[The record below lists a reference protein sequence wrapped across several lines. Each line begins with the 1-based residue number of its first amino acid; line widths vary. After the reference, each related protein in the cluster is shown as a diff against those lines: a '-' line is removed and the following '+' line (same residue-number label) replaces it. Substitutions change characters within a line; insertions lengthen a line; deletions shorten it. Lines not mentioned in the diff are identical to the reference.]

1 MAIYRAEQARVSFAS
16 EPGHGGYL
24 DYISAST
31 QSGWAGTVDGAVIA
45 GSRSFAFDG
54 GGGGTLQVG
63 HYIRIGTVGTATGGG
78 FNAELRKVTKIDGA
92 TVYVDHPFGF
102 HHLDD
107 EVVSQTT
114 ISSAITGD
122 SLLTFLP
129 GIYDA
134 VACPDLTP
142 EITPYYFLNTY
153 GNRNWS
159 YAYRGRQTFNGSIA
173 NMILL
178 NGFPIRFPIG
188 SVATTG
194 TDTGSGGGS
203 TLNGATL
210 KGQIEI
216 TVASATGYAAGD
228 YIQIDVGTTSEVRQ
242 IVAVNS
248 ALIRLNYPLMIAHS
262 TGVACNE
269 VQAPYTHTITE
280 EAELD
285 SVAWNVLFRDSSLT
299 QDNDFIRRYV
309 GGMVGSATFSADEG
323 GMLRFSWG
331 GVNFLDMAHNQYNH
345 VGVSG
350 EIAKSSRALIDPTVE
365 AGTTRNVGIG
375 GARPRSGAAL
385 GNATYPTTEPYY
397 FSQGALY
404 FFGVPFA
411 RIRSFSIDI
420 NNNLEPRFYL
430 NDTGSGRIVTEIQE
444 QRRNYTMTAAIAME
458 DSASQSA
465 STRTLWKELI
475 LEGNYGSGMQG
486 FDVHMTFTR
495 GANDTIVIKSPSN
508 ASTSSGGAGTGF
520 GAQGCFITGAPHAV
534 GGDSP
539 VQIDTAILMRD
550 LSIVITDS
558 EGVYP

>member
-31 QSGWAGTVDGAVIA
+31 QSGWAGTVNGAVIA

-54 GGGGTLQVG
+54 GSGTLSVG
-63 HYIRIGTVGTATGGG
+63 QYIRIGTLGTAAAGG

-102 HHLDD
+102 HHADN

-142 EITPYYFLNTY
+142 EITPYYFLNTA
-153 GNRNWS
+153 GNRNWT

-188 SVATTG
+188 SVATIG
-194 TDTGSGGGS
+194 TDSGSGGAS
-203 TLNGATL
+203 TLSSLTT
-210 KGQIEI
+210 KGRIEAP
-216 TVASATGYAAGD
+216 VADATGYAAGD
-228 YIQIDVGTTSEVRQ
+228 YMQIDVGTKAEVRQ
-242 IVAVNS
+242 VVAVASNQV
-248 ALIRLNYPLMIAHS
+248 RLNYPLMIAHDS
-262 TGVACNE
+262 GVACNE
-269 VQAPYTHTITE
+269 VVAPYTHTITE

-331 GVNFLDMAHNQYNH
+331 GVNFLDMAHNQFNH

-375 GARPRSGAAL
+375 GARPRTGSAL
-385 GNATYPTTEPYY
+385 GDAVYPTTEPYY

-404 FFGVPFA
+404 FFGVAFA

>member
-16 EPGHGGYL
+16 EPGHGGYT

-31 QSGWAGTVDGAVIA
+31 QSGWSGVVNGVVIA

-54 GGGGTLQVG
+54 GSGTVAVDQ
-63 HYIRIGTVGTATGGG
+63 YIRIGTVGTATDGG
-78 FNAELRKVTKIDGA
+78 FNAEIRKVTKVDGA

-102 HHLDD
+102 HHLDN

-114 ISSAITGD
+114 IANAITGD

-142 EITPYYFLNTY
+142 EITPFYFLNTSS
-153 GNRNWS
+153 NRNWT

-194 TDTGSGGGS
+194 TDVGSGGGS
-203 TLNGATL
+203 TLDGATY
-210 KGQIEI
+210 KGQIEV
-216 TVASATGYAAGD
+216 TLASATSYAAGHK
-228 YIQIDVGTTSEVRQ
+228 IQIDTGNNSEVRE
-242 IVAVNS
+242 IISIAS
-248 ALIRLNYPLMIAHS
+248 TKFRLNYPLMIAHDS
-262 TGVACNE
+262 GVTCNQ
-269 VQAPYTHTITE
+269 VTNPYTHTIIE
-280 EAELD
+280 KSELD
-285 SVAWNVLFRDSSLT
+285 SVAWNVLFRDSSET
-299 QDNDFIRRYV
+299 AANDFIRRYV
-309 GGMVGSATFSADEG
+309 GGMVGNATFSADEG

-331 GVNFLDMAHNQYNH
+331 GVNFLDMAHNQYSMT
-345 VGVSG
+345 GVSG
-350 EIAKSSRALIDPTVE
+350 EIAKASRALIDPTVE
-365 AGTTRNVGIG
+365 AGATANVGIG
-375 GARPRSGAAL
+375 GARPRSGSDL
-385 GNATYPTTEPYY
+385 GNAVYPTTEPYY

-420 NNNLEPRFYL
+420 NNNLEPRYYL
-430 NDTGSGRIVTEIQE
+430 NDSGRGRVATEFQE
-444 QRRNYTMTAAIAME
+444 QRRNYSMTAAIAMD
-458 DSASQSA
+458 DSLSTGST
-465 STRTLWKELI
+465 TRTLWKELI
-475 LEGNYGSGMQG
+475 LEGNYGAGMQG

-495 GANDTIVIKSPSN
+495 GANDTIVINSPSN
-508 ASTSSGGAGTGF
+508 ATTSSGGAGTGF
-520 GAQGCFITGAPHAV
+520 GAQGCFITGAPHPV

-539 VQIDTAILMRD
+539 IQIDTTILMRD
-550 LSIVITDS
+550 LSIVVTDS
-558 EGVYP
+558 EAVYP

>member
-16 EPGHGGYL
+16 EPGHGGYT
-24 DYISAST
+24 DYISSST
-31 QSGWAGTVDGAVIA
+31 QAGWSGVVNGVVTA

-54 GGGGTLQVG
+54 GSGTVAVDQ
-63 HYIRIGTVGTATGGG
+63 YIRIGSVGTAAAGG
-78 FNAELRKVTKIDGA
+78 FNAELRKVTKVDGA

-102 HHLDD
+102 HHADN

-114 ISSAITGD
+114 IGSAVTGD

-129 GIYDA
+129 GVYDA

-142 EITPYYFLNTY
+142 EITPYYFLNTS
-153 GNRNWS
+153 GNRNWTV
-159 YAYRGRQTFNGSIA
+159 AYRGRQTFNGSIA

-178 NGFPIRFPIG
+178 NGYPLRFPIG

-194 TDTGSGGGS
+194 TDVGSGGGS
-203 TLNGATL
+203 TLS
-210 KGQIEI
+210 
-216 TVASATGYAAGD
+216 SATTKGRIEAPVADATSYAAGD
-228 YIQIDVGTTSEVRQ
+228 YVQIDTGTNAEVRQ
-242 IVAVNS
+242 ILSVASNQV
-248 ALIRLNYPLMIAHS
+248 RLNYPLMIAHA
-262 TGVACNE
+262 TGATCNE
-269 VQAPYTHTITE
+269 VTAPYTHTITE
-280 EAELD
+280 KAELD
-285 SVAWNVLFRDSSLT
+285 SVAWNVLFRDSDET
-299 QDNDFIRRYV
+299 AANDFIRRYV

-323 GMLRFSWG
+323 GMLRYSWG
-331 GVNFLDMAHNQYNH
+331 GVNFLDMAHNQYSMT
-345 VGVSG
+345 GVSG
-350 EIAKSSRALIDPTVE
+350 ELAKSSRALIDPTVE
-365 AGTTRNVGIG
+365 AGATANVGIG
-375 GARPRSGAAL
+375 GARPNSSGAL

-411 RIRSFSIDI
+411 RIRSMSLDI

-430 NDTGSGRIVTEIQE
+430 NDSGSGRIVTEIQE
-444 QRRNYTMTAAIAME
+444 QRRNYTMNASIAMD
-458 DSASQSA
+458 DSLASSA

-508 ASTSSGGAGTGF
+508 ATTANGGAGTGF
-520 GAQGCFITGAPHAV
+520 GAQGCFITGAPHPV

-539 VQIDTAILMRD
+539 VQIDTAILCRD
-550 LSIVITDS
+550 LSIVVTDS
-558 EGVYP
+558 EAVYP

>member
-31 QSGWAGTVDGAVIA
+31 QSGWSGVVNGVVTA
-45 GSRSFAFDG
+45 GSRSFIFDG
-54 GGGGTLQVG
+54 GSGTVAVDQ
-63 HYIRIGTVGTATGGG
+63 YIRIGTVGTAAAGG
-78 FNAELRKVTKIDGA
+78 FNSELRKVTKVDGA

-102 HHLDD
+102 HHANN
-107 EVVSQTT
+107 EIVAQTT

-142 EITPYYFLNTY
+142 EITPYYFLNTA
-153 GNRNWS
+153 GNRNWT

-173 NMILL
+173 NMIML
-178 NGFPIRFPIG
+178 NGFPMRFPIG

-194 TDTGSGGGS
+194 TDPGGGGAS
-203 TLNGATL
+203 TLS
-210 KGQIEI
+210 
-216 TVASATGYAAGD
+216 SATTKGRIEAPLTDSANYAAGN
-228 YIQIDVGTTSEVRQ
+228 YIQIDTGTNAEVRQ
-242 IVAVNS
+242 ILAVASHQV
-248 ALIRLNYPLMIAHS
+248 RLNYPLMIAHDS
-262 TGVACNE
+262 GVVCNE
-269 VQAPYTHTITE
+269 VISPYTHTITE
-280 EAELD
+280 QAELD
-285 SVAWNVLFRDSSLT
+285 SIAWNVLFRDSSET
-299 QDNDFIRRYV
+299 AANDFIRRYV

-331 GVNFLDMAHNQYNH
+331 GVNFLDMAHNQYAMT
-345 VGVSG
+345 GVSG
-350 EIAKSSRALIDPTVE
+350 ELAKASRALIDPTVE
-365 AGTTRNVGIG
+365 AGATGNVGIG
-375 GARPRSGAAL
+375 GARPNSIGAL
-385 GNATYPTTEPYY
+385 GNATYPITEPYY

-411 RIRSFSIDI
+411 RIRSFSIDV

-430 NDTGSGRIVTEIQE
+430 NDSGGGRIVTEIQE
-444 QRRNYTMTAAIAME
+444 QRRNYTMTAAIAMD
-458 DSASQSA
+458 DSGAASA
-465 STRTLWKELI
+465 TTRTLWKELI

-486 FDVHMTFTR
+486 FDIHMTFTR
-495 GANDTIVIKSPSN
+495 GTNDTIVIKSPSN
-508 ASTSSGGAGTGF
+508 ATTSSGGAGTGF
-520 GAQGCFITGAPHAV
+520 GAQGCFITGAPHPV

-539 VQIDTAILMRD
+539 IQIDVAILMRD

-558 EGVYP
+558 EAVYP

>member
-31 QSGWAGTVDGAVIA
+31 QSGWSGVVNGIVTA

-54 GGGGTLQVG
+54 GSGTVAVDQ
-63 HYIRIGTVGTATGGG
+63 YIRIGTVGTATAGG
-78 FNAELRKVTKIDGA
+78 FNSELRKVTKVDGA

-102 HHLDD
+102 HHHDN

-142 EITPYYFLNTY
+142 EITPYYFLNTA
-153 GNRNWS
+153 GNRNWT
-159 YAYRGRQTFNGSIA
+159 YAYRGRQTCNGSIA

-194 TDTGSGGGS
+194 TDAGSGGAS
-203 TLNGATL
+203 TLSSGTT
-210 KGQIEI
+210 KGRIEAPL
-216 TVASATGYAAGD
+216 TDASGYAAGD
-228 YIQIDVGTTSEVRQ
+228 YIQIGTGVTSEVRQ
-242 IVAVNS
+242 VLSVASNQV
-248 ALIRLNYPLMIAHS
+248 RLNYPLMIAHD
-262 TGVACNE
+262 TGATCNE
-269 VQAPYTHTITE
+269 VIAPYTHTITE
-280 EAELD
+280 KAELD
-285 SVAWNVLFRDSSLT
+285 SVAWNVLFRDSSET
-299 QDNDFIRRYV
+299 AANDFVRRYV

-331 GVNFLDMAHNQYNH
+331 GVNFLDMAHNQYAMT
-345 VGVSG
+345 GVSG
-350 EIAKSSRALIDPTVE
+350 EIAKASRALIDPTAE
-365 AGTTRNVGIG
+365 AGATGNVGIG
-375 GARPRSGAAL
+375 GARPNTGGAL

-411 RIRSFSIDI
+411 RIRSFSMDI

-430 NDTGSGRIVTEIQE
+430 NDSGSGRIVSEIQE

-458 DSASQSA
+458 DSGAASA
-465 STRTLWKELI
+465 TTRTLWKELI

-486 FDVHMTFTR
+486 FDIHMTFTR

-520 GAQGCFITGAPHAV
+520 GAQGCFITGAPHPV

-550 LSIVITDS
+550 LSIVVTDS
-558 EGVYP
+558 EAVYP

>member
-16 EPGHGGYL
+16 EPGHGGYT
-24 DYISAST
+24 DFISAST
-31 QSGWAGTVDGAVIA
+31 QSGWSGVVAGAVTA

-54 GGGGTLQVG
+54 GSGTVAVDQ
-63 HYIRIGTVGTATGGG
+63 YIRIGSTGTATGGG
-78 FNAELRKVTKIDGA
+78 FNAEIRKVTKVDSA

-102 HHLDD
+102 HHLDN
-107 EVVSQTT
+107 EIVSQTT

-142 EITPYYFLNTY
+142 EITPYYFLNTS
-153 GNRNWS
+153 GNRNWT

-173 NMILL
+173 NMIML
-178 NGFPIRFPIG
+178 NGFPMRFPIG

-194 TDTGSGGGS
+194 TDVGSGGGS
-203 TLNGATL
+203 TLDGATL
-210 KGQIEI
+210 KGQIEV
-216 TVASATGYAAGD
+216 TMTSATGYSAGD
-228 YIQIDVGTTSEVRQ
+228 YIQIDTGTNSEVRQ

-248 ALIRLNYPLMIAHS
+248 ALIRLNYPLMIAHDDD
-262 TGVACNE
+262 VACNE
-269 VQAPYTHTITE
+269 VTTPYIHTITE
-280 EAELD
+280 QAELD
-285 SVAWNVLFRDSSLT
+285 SVAWNVLFRDSSET
-299 QDNDFIRRYV
+299 AANDFIRRYV

-323 GMLRFSWG
+323 GMLRYSWG
-331 GVNFLDMAHNQYNH
+331 GVNFLDMAHNQYAMT
-345 VGVSG
+345 GVSG
-350 EIAKSSRALIDPTVE
+350 EVAKASRALIDPTVE
-365 AGTTRNVGIG
+365 AGATGNVGIG
-375 GARPRSGAAL
+375 GARPRSGSGL
-385 GNATYPTTEPYY
+385 GNAIYPTTEPYY

-430 NDTGSGRIVTEIQE
+430 NDTGGGRIVTEIQE

-458 DSASQSA
+458 DSGAASA
-465 STRTLWKELI
+465 TTRTLWKELI

-508 ASTSSGGAGTGF
+508 ATTSSGGAGTGF
-520 GAQGCFITGAPHAV
+520 GAQGCFITGAPHPV

-558 EGVYP
+558 EAVYP